1 VSGYATSVP
10 APLGLIRQSR
20 ARRRRRALIV
30 TACLAALAL
39 VLFAVTL
46 AVGTYLPLVDVLAS
60 AVGVGHNPGVDF
72 VVHELRMPVAL
83 GALAVG
89 IALGVSGTLFQ
100 RMLGNPLAAPEFVG
114 ISSGASLAAVSAIVL
129 FSWSGYAIPAA
140 ALAGAIGGA
149 ALIYAIAWRDGVSG
163 YRLILIGIGVSEF
176 LLALVTYI
184 VARAEIHDARA
195 AMHWLVGSI
204 GQAGWSEL
212 GVLIAALA
220 ILVPAAILL
229 ARSLRV
235 LELGDAPAAA
245 LGARVEA
252 GRLGLIAV
260 AVALVAVATAVAGP
274 MMFVALVAGPFAQRL
289 VGPTGGGILAA
300 GLVGA
305 CLVLA
310 ADLVAQQLVPIPL
323 PTGVV
328 TGAVGAPYL
337 LWLLATMNREGRSG

>member
-1 VSGYATSVP
+1 MSGYATPVP
-10 APLGLIRQSR
+10 APLGLIRASR
-20 ARRRRRALIV
+20 VRHRRRALLV
-30 TACLAALAL
+30 TLGLAALAL
-39 VLFAVTL
+39 ALFAVTL
-46 AVGTYLPLVDVLAS
+46 AVGTYLPVEDVLAS
-60 AVGVGHNPGVDF
+60 AIGLGQDPGVDF
-72 VVHELRMPVAL
+72 VVHELRMPIAL
-83 GALAVG
+83 GALGVG
-89 IALGVSGTLFQ
+89 IALGISGTLFQ
-100 RMLGNPLAAPEFVG
+100 RLLGNPLAAPEFVG
-114 ISSGASLAAVSAIVL
+114 ISSGASLAAVSGIVL

-176 LLALVTYI
+176 MLAVVTYI
-184 VARAEIHDARA
+184 VARAELHDARA
-195 AMHWLVGSI
+195 ALHWLVGSI

-212 GVLIAALA
+212 WALIAALA
-220 ILVPAAILL
+220 ILVPVAILL
-229 ARSLRV
+229 TRTLRV

-274 MMFVALVAGPFAQRL
+274 MMFVALVAGPVAQRL
-289 VGPTGGGILAA
+289 VGPTGGGLLAA
-300 GLVGA
+300 GLLGA

-310 ADLVAQQLVPIPL
+310 ADLVAQQVVPVPL

-328 TGAVGAPYL
+328 TGAIGAPYL
-337 LWLLATMNREGRSG
+337 LWLLATMNREGRS